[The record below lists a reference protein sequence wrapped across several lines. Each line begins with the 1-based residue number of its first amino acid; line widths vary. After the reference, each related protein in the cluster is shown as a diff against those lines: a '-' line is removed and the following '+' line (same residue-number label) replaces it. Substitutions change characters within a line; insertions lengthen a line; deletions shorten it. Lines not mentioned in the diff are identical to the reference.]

1 MLDRFTK
8 QLRFVLVIEFLIF
21 AVFYILVAK
30 FWRQVCGEDILVCI
44 SQKGIN
50 PFSFLTLSIIRP
62 FLLTPVNILAMI
74 SGRQFGP
81 HWGSLLTAGSAI
93 ISCATV
99 YGLFKFVGNYS
110 IRPWLAANLPK
121 TLEFIQSQHWKI
133 VLATRLIP
141 IVPYD
146 LLSIFYGL
154 LNLEW
159 RYVLALSF
167 LGSLPEI
174 FIFANFASPTNSI
187 PWALVQTAA
196 LVCVFFLSPGF
207 LLEYR
212 SRKKGSSMWVRLKEM
227 WIELTFEIRMT
238 NSVVGVRTHDPNKI
252 PVFLVHGFFSS
263 HKTLTIMG
271 DLLESRGFEVLS
283 FNLGGLFGVFSTKSI
298 PESAELLAL
307 KLGRHLNRYQIDKI
321 NIIAHSKG
329 GLVALWW
336 LLKLGGHKHCHK
348 LITLGTPFEGSYLT
362 WFGLLS
368 PLGYQMKD
376 IWQMRPGSD
385 LLKDL
390 KNMELPPLLH
400 IYNIYSN
407 NDVIAPAERGIFKT
421 KFFEQIHPIAM
432 HHVGHEE
439 FLTRR
444 DVSETLAYILGS
456 PYKNSKDLQQD
467 PKEDKNTHASH
478 PEQ

>member
-8 QLRFVLVIEFLIF
+8 QLRFVLVMEFLIF
-21 AVFYILVAK
+21 AVFYIFVAK
-30 FWRQVCGEDILVCI
+30 FWRQVCGEEISVCI
-44 SQKGIN
+44 NQKGLN
-50 PFSFLTLSIIRP
+50 PFSFLTLSVIRP
-62 FLLTPVNILAMI
+62 FLLTPVNLVAMI
-74 SGRQFGP
+74 FGRQFGP
-81 HWGSLLTAGSAI
+81 PWGSLLTALSAL
-93 ISCATV
+93 ISCASV

-110 IRPWLAANLPK
+110 VRPWLAANLPK

-141 IVPYD
+141 LFPYD

-159 RYVLALSF
+159 RYVLAMSF
-167 LGSLPEI
+167 LGGLPEI
-174 FIFANFASPTNSI
+174 FIFANFAAPTTSFS
-187 PWALVQTAA
+187 WTLVQTLILAC
-196 LVCVFFLSPGF
+196 LFFLSPGVII
-207 LLEYR
+207 EYI
-212 SRKKGSSMWVRLKEM
+212 SRKKGSSMWARLKEM
-227 WIELTFEIRMT
+227 WAELTFEIRIT
-238 NSVVGVRTHDPNKI
+238 NSVVGVRTHDPKKI

-263 HKTLTIMG
+263 RKTLTIMA
-271 DLLESRGFEVLS
+271 DLLESNGFEVLS

-298 PESAELLAL
+298 PESAEMINA
-307 KLGRHLNRYQIDKI
+307 KLGRHLRRYEIDKI

-329 GLVALWW
+329 GLVSLWW
-336 LLKLGGHKHCHK
+336 LLKLGGYKHCDK

-390 KNMELPPLLH
+390 KKMELPPNLN
-400 IYNIYSN
+400 IYNIYSKS
-407 NDVIAPAERGIFKT
+407 DAIAPAERGIFKT
-421 KFFEQIHPIAM
+421 KSLHQIHPIAM
-432 HHVGHEE
+432 HHVGHED

-444 DVSETLAYILGS
+444 DVCETLIYILGS
-456 PYKNSKDLQQD
+456 PYKDSSDLQQD
-467 PKEDKNTHASH
+467 PIVGKNKHASH
-478 PEQ
+478 PEE